1 MLFYFFVNLGKFLST
16 ESSFQLYSDIG
27 LFSAYLCNLTNM
39 VQRNITPAA
48 FLLHLMQYSD

>member
-1 MLFYFFVNLGKFLST
+1 MLFYFFVNPGKFLST
-16 ESSFQLYSDIG
+16 ESSFQLYSDIS